1 MKRSK
6 RIFHL
11 VIEHRLF
18 SKTVKILR
26 IKARYKITKE
36 NIKRLSI
43 WHQCASSE
51 QQGSFPTPICKK
63 VRFLDPNPSK

>member
-11 VIEHRLF
+11 VIEHSLF

-26 IKARYKITKE
+26 IKARYKITNE
-36 NIKRLSI
+36 NIKRLSNWI
-43 WHQCASSE
+43 IVHGYLYSPESMDKIPKHLMR
-51 QQGSFPTPICKK
+51 G
-63 VRFLDPNPSK
+63 